1 MKAAKPKR
9 PAQGT
14 SFAFAR
20 YVDDS
25 GQITGWQLFRR
36 ASVDRRLFG
45 RMLHTPP
52 TLTRGELAAEL
63 WQARIVLRA
72 VVDNYEFKKMGVL
85 H

>member
-1 MKAAKPKR
+1 MKAVKGKR

-36 ASVDRRLFG
+36 SSVDRRLFG
-45 RMLHTPP
+45 KYFKTDDM
-52 TLTRGELAAEL
+52 TRAEMAREL

-72 VVDNYEFKKMGVL
+72 VVDNFDIKKLGWV

>member
-1 MKAAKPKR
+1 MRAVKGKR

-25 GQITGWQLFRR
+25 GKITGWQVFRR
-36 ASVDRRLFG
+36 SCVDRRLFG
-45 RMLHTPP
+45 KYLKIEPGLSRAEMA
-52 TLTRGELAAEL
+52 REL

-72 VVDNYEFKKMGVL
+72 VVDNFDIKKLGWV

>member
-1 MKAAKPKR
+1 MKPSKPKR

-14 SFAFAR
+14 AFAYAR
-20 YVDDS
+20 YVDDD
-25 GQITGWQLFRR
+25 GRIRGWQLFRR

-45 RMLHTPP
+45 RRLHTAP
-52 TLTRGELAAEL
+52 TLSRAEMAAEL

-72 VVDNYEFKKMGVL
+72 VVDSYEFQKRGVL

>member
-1 MKAAKPKR
+1 MRAVKGKR

-25 GQITGWQLFRR
+25 GQITGWQVFRR
-36 ASVDRRLFG
+36 SCVDRRLFG
-45 RMLHTPP
+45 KYLQIEPGLSRAEMA
-52 TLTRGELAAEL
+52 REL
-63 WQARIVLRA
+63 WNARIVLRA
-72 VVDNYEFKKMGVL
+72 VVDSFDLKKLGVL